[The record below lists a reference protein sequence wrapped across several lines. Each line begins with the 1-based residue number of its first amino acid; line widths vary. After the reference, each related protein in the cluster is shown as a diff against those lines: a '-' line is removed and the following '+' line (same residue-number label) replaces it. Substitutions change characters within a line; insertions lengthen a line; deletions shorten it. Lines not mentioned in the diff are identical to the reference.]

1 MPSKKPQF
9 IIRTDKEILDKIA
22 YIARENERSS
32 TQEIVYLIKK
42 KIKEFEAENGKI
54 ILPEKPTRHE
64 TLTKEKDLIKDKS
77 KSISQKMKESFKN
90 GMEFG
95 NADK

>member
-42 KIKEFEAENGKI
+42 KINKYYDLLYPYTQLTEEQKQEHIKKSARENEFAKASAE
-54 ILPEKPTRHE
+54 
-64 TLTKEKDLIKDKS
+64 
-77 KSISQKMKESFKN
+77 
-90 GMEFG
+90 
-95 NADK
+95 